1 MSLQPWKSIAIFT
14 AVGYDRKK
22 RKGGEPPVYRIYL
35 VEDDPVIAAAIQEHL
50 SAWGFTVQRA
60 ENFSD
65 ILGEFAA
72 FQPHLVLLDITLP
85 FFNGYHW
92 CQEIRRVSQVPIL
105 FLSSASEN
113 MNIVMAIHMGADDF
127 IAKPFDLSVL
137 LAKVQAAL
145 RRAYD
150 YQGQSHLVEH
160 NGALFNSQAS
170 TVTYQGQTAELT
182 KNETRLLQVLLE
194 HKPNVVSREDLM
206 AALWAC
212 DAYVDENAL
221 YVNMTRLRR
230 KLESIGLRDFIATK
244 KGLGYLVK

>member
-1 MSLQPWKSIAIFT
+1 M
-14 AVGYDRKK
+14 
-22 RKGGEPPVYRIYL
+22 YRIFL
-35 VEDDPVIAAAIQEHL
+35 VEDDAVIAAAVKRHL
-50 SAWGFTVQRA
+50 EGWGCEVACA
-60 ENFSD
+60 EDFAHV
-65 ILGEFAA
+65 LAEFERCSP
-72 FQPHLVLLDITLP
+72 QLVLLDISLP

>member
-1 MSLQPWKSIAIFT
+1 M
-14 AVGYDRKK
+14 
-22 RKGGEPPVYRIYL
+22 
-35 VEDDPVIAAAIQEHL
+35 
-50 SAWGFTVQRA
+50 
-60 ENFSD
+60 
-65 ILGEFAA
+65 
-72 FQPHLVLLDITLP
+72 DITLP
-85 FFNGYHW
+85 FYNGYHW

-105 FLSSASEN
+105 FLSSASDN
-113 MNIVMAIHMGADDF
+113 INIVMAINMGADDF

-160 NGALFNSQAS
+160 NGALFNSQAC
-170 TVTYQGQTAELT
+170 TMVYEGKTAELT

-221 YVNMTRLRR
+221 YVNMTRPREKAGEHRPPRLYRHE
-230 KLESIGLRDFIATK
+230 KGPGLPGEMKWK
-244 KGLGYLVK
+244 KDPTYSWPGCPPTG

>member
-1 MSLQPWKSIAIFT
+1 M
-14 AVGYDRKK
+14 
-22 RKGGEPPVYRIYL
+22 YRIFI
-35 VEDDPVIAAAIQEHL
+35 VEDDGTIAGVIRRHL
-50 SAWGFTVQRA
+50 TGWGYTVRCA
-60 ENFSD
+60 ERFDDVLS
-65 ILGEFAA
+65 EFAA
-72 FQPHLVLLDITLP
+72 FDPHLVLLDISLP

-221 YVNMTRLRR
+221 YMNMTRLRR

>member
-1 MSLQPWKSIAIFT
+1 M
-14 AVGYDRKK
+14 
-22 RKGGEPPVYRIYL
+22 YRIFI
-35 VEDDPVIAAAIQEHL
+35 VEDDAAIAGVIRRHL
-50 SAWGFTVQRA
+50 EGWGYTVRCA
-60 ENFSD
+60 ERFDDVLS
-65 ILGEFAA
+65 EFAA
-72 FQPHLVLLDITLP
+72 FDPHLVLLDISLP

>member
-1 MSLQPWKSIAIFT
+1 M
-14 AVGYDRKK
+14 
-22 RKGGEPPVYRIYL
+22 YRIYL

-170 TVTYQGQTAELT
+170 TVTYQGRRRSSP
-182 KNETRLLQVLLE
+182 KTR
-194 HKPNVVSREDLM
+194 PACSRSS
-206 AALWAC
+206 WSTSPTWSPGGSHGRP
-212 DAYVDENAL
+212 VG
-221 YVNMTRLRR
+221 LRR
-230 KLESIGLRDFIATK
+230 LCG
-244 KGLGYLVK
+244 

>member
-1 MSLQPWKSIAIFT
+1 M
-14 AVGYDRKK
+14 
-22 RKGGEPPVYRIYL
+22 YRIFI
-35 VEDDPVIAAAIQEHL
+35 VEDDGTIAGVIRRHL
-50 SAWGFTVQRA
+50 TGWGYTVRCA
-60 ENFSD
+60 ERFDDVLS
-65 ILGEFAA
+65 EFAA
-72 FQPHLVLLDITLP
+72 FDPHLVLLDISLP

-105 FLSSASEN
+105 FLSSASDN
-113 MNIVMAIHMGADDF
+113 INIVMAINMGADDF

-160 NGALFNSQAS
+160 NGALFNSQAC
-170 TVTYQGQTAELT
+170 TMVYEGKTAELT

-194 HKPNVVSREDLM
+194 HKPNVVYREDLM

-221 YVNMTRLRR
+221 YVNMTRLRK
-230 KLESIGLRDFIATK
+230 KLDGAGLTGFITTKIGM
-244 KGLGYLVK
+244 GYLIE

>member
-1 MSLQPWKSIAIFT
+1 M
-14 AVGYDRKK
+14 
-22 RKGGEPPVYRIYL
+22 YRIFI
-35 VEDDPVIAAAIQEHL
+35 VEDDPVIASQLLRHIQSWGLEAACAQDFQHVLE
-50 SAWGFTVQRA
+50 
-60 ENFSD
+60 
-65 ILGEFAA
+65 EFRQ
-72 FQPHLVLLDITLP
+72 FQPHLVLMDISLP